1 MRNHLNCG
9 IYEVDLKGT
18 TDASFKGKHPA
29 LIIRKLYEPT
39 VYYVIPLTT
48 YTKEKWEKSRK
59 FGCCRILSTN
69 SIARIDKLQVR
80 ENVDI
85 PKRYIQNGKHI
96 IPTHDEVLKVIDKIN
111 KHVLLSTDKAI
122 KEYQKFYE
130 EYVLFDSDW
139 KTFLTNNNVEG
150 TNFAIKNAEPLILTY
165 PLNLIKNI
173 YSEDIINI
181 LKNNNFYFKIA
192 YNKNE
197 GVLQINLSQK
207 P

>member
-1 MRNHLNCG
+1 MNNYLNCG
-9 IYEVDLKGT
+9 VYEVDLKGA
-18 TDASFKGKHPA
+18 TDASFKGKHPS
-29 LIIRKLYEPT
+29 IIVRKLYEPT

-80 ENVDI
+80 ENIDI

-96 IPTHDEVLKVIDKIN
+96 VPTHEEMVRVLEKI
-111 KHVLLSTDKAI
+111 KEHLTLSTDKAT
-122 KEYQKFYE
+122 KEYQKFYK
-130 EYVLFDSDW
+130 EYDLFDGEW
-139 KTFLTNNNVEG
+139 KIFLQNNDVEG
-150 TNFAIKNAEPLILTY
+150 TSFSVQNEEPLTLTY
-165 PLNLIKNI
+165 PLCLIKTLS
-173 YSEDIINI
+173 SEDIINI

-192 YNKNE
+192 YNKNK
-197 GVLQINLSQK
+197 GFLKINLFKK